1 MRFPLTPFGPPSPL
15 AVFRHIDA
23 HAPLLLKRPF
33 LEPLMNRLLAEPLAA
48 GEFEPLQG
56 RHLTLDLAD
65 GAPRFTV
72 TLQANR
78 LRLSER
84 PGEAC
89 IRGGW
94 REFLQ
99 LLGREQDP
107 DTLFF
112 QRRLLVEGD
121 TELGLWVKNLLDGL
135 DQGGWPEPVREGL
148 RLLARGLC

>member
-1 MRFPLTPFGPPSPL
+1 
-15 AVFRHIDA
+15 
-23 HAPLLLKRPF
+23 
-33 LEPLMNRLLAEPLAA
+33 MNRLLAEPLAA
-48 GEFEPLQG
+48 GEFEPL
-56 RHLTLDLAD
+56 
-65 GAPRFTV
+65 PRFTV

-78 LRLSER
+78 LRLSEC

-135 DQGGWPEPVREGL
+135 DQSGWPGPVREGL
-148 RLLARGLC
+148 RLLAYATR

>member
-1 MRFPLTPFGPPSPL
+1 
-15 AVFRHIDA
+15 
-23 HAPLLLKRPF
+23 
-33 LEPLMNRLLAEPLAA
+33 MNRLLAEPLAA

-78 LRLSER
+78 LRLSEC

-135 DQGGWPEPVREGL
+135 DQSGWPGPVREGL
-148 RLLARGLC
+148 RLLAYATR